1 MLDAA
6 KKCMPIKDITIRSN
20 DSPWVTDKI
29 IELKEKK
36 KKIHQAAKRFNTPT
50 DWERFRRIRNDYTDA
65 IRKRKIEYLTQLDNE
80 ASLSENIGTK
90 NGGNWLI
97 RLLEIKA

>member
-20 DSPWVTDKI
+20 DSPWITDKI

-36 KKIHQAAKRFNTPT
+36 KKIHQAAKRFNTPA

-65 IRKRKIEYLTQLDNE
+65 IRKRKIEYLNQLDNE
-80 ASLSENIGTK
+80 ASLSENIATK
-90 NGGNWLI
+90 KMV
-97 RLLEIKA
+97 EIG